1 METEEV
7 RLHHPETLLSYKSH
21 WGITAR
27 IYIRRR
33 MPLVILPSHL
43 SALFFI
49 ASFCS
54 FYRLMEIFMDTWELN
69 RAAPSARRLNGGFFP
84 VMMRH
89 RNSLLPWICQS
100 IHLCVPATLYHA
112 GYVTPSICASPQ
124 VKCAIF
130 ISPSICASPQLFHM
144 LQLFVHSSVRL
155 VSVLHCVG
163 ASLLPCFL
171 ASLFSCVHGSLRP
184 CYLISVLACD

>member
-1 METEEV
+1 MSFPLTKDLGESDEWIYVWMNGRIYRWKSCVLQDIIAINVVAQWARLELRMVLNNATFWWENMICRSKANMETEEV

-69 RAAPSARRLNGGFFP
+69 RAAPSARRLNGGFL
-84 VMMRH
+84 VA
-89 RNSLLPWICQS
+89 CY
-100 IHLCVPATLYHA
+100 ATL
-112 GYVTPSICASPQ
+112 
-124 VKCAIF
+124 
-130 ISPSICASPQLFHM
+130 
-144 LQLFVHSSVRL
+144 
-155 VSVLHCVG
+155 
-163 ASLLPCFL
+163 
-171 ASLFSCVHGSLRP
+171 
-184 CYLISVLACD
+184 